1 MSNSF
6 GASSTSSGTLLMPR
20 MVTVAAVQATPV
32 FMNLESSLAKA
43 LNLVAEAALKKAQL
57 IVFPECWLPG
67 YPAWL
72 EFCRDVAVWNHPP
85 VKRLYARLVENS
97 VIVPGPTTEALSSV
111 AAEHRLTLVMGI
123 CERVEEGSGRGTL
136 YSSMLTF
143 SPTGELINHHRKL
156 LPTYSERLIVGQGD
170 GRGLRSVRT
179 SIGRIGGL
187 ISWEHWTPLARQAMH
202 QAGEDLHV
210 ALWPSLG
217 EMEQIAC
224 RNYAFEGRSFVIAA
238 GTIMRAR
245 DLPPEL
251 EPIAEIAND
260 PDKLILDGG
269 SAVIGPDGK
278 YIAGPAFDYEA
289 IVMARINLNR
299 IREESM
305 MMDVTGHYNRP
316 DLFELRLKT
325 GEMASVPALA
335 PNPLDD
341 SKLLTT
347 SLPTTEG
354 IPKEMM
360 PDFPENLI
368 SSSPSKVA

>member
-6 GASSTSSGTLLMPR
+6 GASSSGTILMPR

-32 FMNLESSLAKA
+32 FMNLEGSLAKA

-57 IVFPECWLPG
+57 VVFPEAWLPG

-85 VKRLYARLVENS
+85 VKKLYARLVENS
-97 VIVPGPTTEALSSV
+97 VVVPGPTTEALSAV
-111 AAEHRLTLVMGI
+111 AAEYRLTVVVGV
-123 CERVEEGSGRGTL
+123 CERVAEGAGRGTL

-143 SPTGELINHHRKL
+143 NPTGELINHHRKL
-156 LPTYSERLIVGQGD
+156 LPTYSERLIYGQGD
-170 GRGLRSVRT
+170 ERGLRSVRT
-179 SIGRIGGL
+179 SVGRLGGL

-210 ALWPSLG
+210 ALWPSIGELG
-217 EMEQIAC
+217 QIAC
-224 RNYAFEGRSFVIAA
+224 RHYAFEGRSFVIAA
-238 GTIMRAR
+238 GSIMRAR
-245 DLPPEL
+245 DLPVEL

-299 IREESM
+299 IREESL

-325 GEMASVPALA
+325 GEKASVPALA

-354 IPKEMM
+354 IPKEML
-360 PDFPENLI
+360 PDFPEDLVNPT
-368 SSSPSKVA
+368 PSKVA

>member
-1 MSNSF
+1 MANSS
-6 GASSTSSGTLLMPR
+6 GATSSTSSGALLMPR

-32 FMNLESSLAKA
+32 FMSLEASLAKA
-43 LNLVAEAALKKAQL
+43 LNLVTEAALKKAQL
-57 IVFPECWLPG
+57 VVFPEAWLPG

-85 VKRLYARLVENS
+85 VKKLYARLVENS
-97 VIVPGPTTEALSSV
+97 VIVPGPTTETLAAV
-111 AAEHRLTLVMGI
+111 AAEHRLTLVIGVI
-123 CERVEEGSGRGTL
+123 ERVAEGVGRGTL
-136 YSSMLTF
+136 YSSLLTF
-143 SPTGELINHHRKL
+143 GPTGELINHHRKL
-156 LPTYSERLIVGQGD
+156 LPTYSERLICGPGD

-179 SIGRIGGL
+179 STGRIGGL
-187 ISWEHWTPLARQAMH
+187 VSWEHWAPLARQAMH

-210 ALWPSLG
+210 AAWPAIG
-217 EMEQIAC
+217 EMAQISC
-224 RNYAFEGRSFVIAA
+224 RHYAFEGRCFVIAA
-238 GTIMRAR
+238 GSIMRAR
-245 DLPPEL
+245 DLPAEL

-260 PDKLILDGG
+260 PDKLILEGG

-299 IREESM
+299 IREESL

-316 DLFELRLKT
+316 DLFELKLKSGDVGT
-325 GEMASVPALA
+325 IQAL

-347 SLPTTEG
+347 PLPTED
-354 IPKEMM
+354 IPREMM
-360 PDFPENLI
+360 PDFPENLMQQQQEKLA
-368 SSSPSKVA
+368 S

>member
-1 MSNSF
+1 MATSF
-6 GASSTSSGTLLMPR
+6 GASSASSSAILMPR

-32 FMNLESSLAKA
+32 FMNLEASSAKA

-57 IVFPECWLPG
+57 VVFPEAWLPG

-72 EFCRDVAVWNHPP
+72 EYCRDVAVWNHPP
-85 VKRLYARLVENS
+85 VKKLYARLVENS
-97 VIVPGPTTEALSSV
+97 VVVPGPTTEALSTV
-111 AAEHRLTLVMGI
+111 AAEYRLTVVVGV
-123 CERVEEGSGRGTL
+123 CERVAEGAGRGTL

-143 SPTGELINHHRKL
+143 SPAGELVNHHRKL
-156 LPTYSERLIVGQGD
+156 LPTYSERLLMGQGD

-179 SIGRIGGL
+179 SIGRLGGL
-187 ISWEHWTPLARQAMH
+187 ISWEHWTPLARQALH

-210 ALWPSLG
+210 ALWPSIG
-217 EMEQIAC
+217 EMGQIAC
-224 RNYAFEGRSFVIAA
+224 RNYAFEGRSFVVTA
-238 GTIMRAR
+238 GSIMRAR
-245 DLPPEL
+245 DLPLEL

-299 IREESM
+299 IREESL

-325 GEMASVPALA
+325 GEMASVTALP
-335 PNPLDD
+335 PNPLED

-347 SLPTTEG
+347 SLPTTESL
-354 IPKEMM
+354 PQEML

-368 SSSPSKVA
+368 NPSKVA

>member
-1 MSNSF
+1 
-6 GASSTSSGTLLMPR
+6 MPR
-20 MVTVAAVQATPV
+20 MVTVAAVQASPV

-43 LNLVAEAALKKAQL
+43 LNLVTEAALKKAQL
-57 IVFPECWLPG
+57 VVFPEMWLPG

-72 EFCRDVAVWNHPP
+72 EFCRDVGVWNHPP
-85 VKRLYARLVENS
+85 IKKLYARLVENS
-97 VIVPGPTTEALSSV
+97 VIVPSPTTEAFSAV
-111 AAEHRLTLVMGI
+111 AVEHRLTMVVGI
-123 CERVEEGSGRGTL
+123 CERVAEGAGRGTL

-143 SPTGELINHHRKL
+143 GPSGDLINHHRKL
-156 LPTYSERLIVGQGD
+156 LPTYSERLICGQGD

-179 SIGRIGGL
+179 SVGRVGGL

-210 ALWPSLG
+210 ALWPALG

-224 RNYAFEGRSFVIAA
+224 RQYAFEGRSFVVTA
-238 GTIMRAR
+238 GSIMRAR
-245 DLPPEL
+245 DLPVEL
-251 EPIAEIAND
+251 EPIAEIANN

-299 IREESM
+299 IREESL

-316 DLFELRLKT
+316 DLFELRLKH
-325 GEMASVPALA
+325 GDIGSVTALP
-335 PNPLDD
+335 PNPLDE
-341 SKLLTT
+341 SRLLVS
-347 SLPTTEG
+347 SLPMTEDVSKDLL
-354 IPKEMM
+354 PEF
-360 PDFPENLI
+360 PDNLI
-368 SSSPSKVA
+368 TPSPSKVA

>member
-1 MSNSF
+1 
-6 GASSTSSGTLLMPR
+6 MPR

-32 FMNLESSLAKA
+32 FMNLEASSAKA

-57 IVFPECWLPG
+57 VVFPEAWLPG

-72 EFCRDVAVWNHPP
+72 EHCRDVAVWNHPP
-85 VKRLYARLVENS
+85 VKKLYARLVENS
-97 VIVPGPTTEALSSV
+97 VIVPSQTTEALAAV
-111 AAEHRLTLVMGI
+111 AAEYRLTVVMGV
-123 CERVEEGSGRGTL
+123 CERVAEGAGRGTL

-143 SPTGELINHHRKL
+143 SPNGELINHHRKL
-156 LPTYSERLIVGQGD
+156 LPTYSERLILGQGD

-179 SIGRIGGL
+179 SIGRVGGL

-210 ALWPSLG
+210 ALWPSIG
-217 EMEQIAC
+217 EMGQIAC
-224 RNYAFEGRSFVIAA
+224 RNYAFEGRSFVITA
-238 GTIMRAR
+238 GSIMRAR
-245 DLPPEL
+245 DLPLEL
-251 EPIAEIAND
+251 EPVAEVAND

-299 IREESM
+299 IREESL

-325 GEMASVPALA
+325 GETGSVTALP
-335 PNPLDD
+335 PNPLDE

-347 SLPTTEG
+347 SLPATETPSQE
-354 IPKEMM
+354 IV
-360 PDFPENLI
+360 PDLHENLVN
-368 SSSPSKVA
+368 PSKVA

>member
-1 MSNSF
+1 MVN
-6 GASSTSSGTLLMPR
+6 SSGTILMPR

-32 FMNLESSLAKA
+32 FMNLEASLAKA

-57 IVFPECWLPG
+57 VVFPEAWLPG

-72 EFCRDVAVWNHPP
+72 EYCRDVAVWNHPP
-85 VKRLYARLVENS
+85 VKKLYARLVENS
-97 VIVPGPTTEALSSV
+97 VLVPSPTTEALSAV
-111 AAEHRLTLVMGI
+111 AAEHRLTIVAGV
-123 CERVEEGSGRGTL
+123 CERGAEGAGRGTL

-143 SPTGELINHHRKL
+143 GPTGDLLNHHRKL
-156 LPTYSERLIVGQGD
+156 LPTYSERLICGQGD

-179 SIGRIGGL
+179 SVGRLGGL

-224 RNYAFEGRSFVIAA
+224 RQYAFEGRSFVIAA
-238 GTIMRAR
+238 GSIMRAR
-245 DLPPEL
+245 DLPMEL
-251 EPIAEIAND
+251 EPIAEIAHD

-299 IREESM
+299 IREESL

-316 DLFELRLKT
+316 DLFELRLKQ
-325 GEMASVPALA
+325 GELASVPALA
-335 PNPLDD
+335 PNPLGD
-341 SKLLTT
+341 SRLLTT
-347 SLPTTEG
+347 SLTKAEASAPDQL
-354 IPKEMM
+354 
-360 PDFPENLI
+360 PDFPENLVKP
-368 SSSPSKVA
+368 SSSKVA

>member
-1 MSNSF
+1 MVN
-6 GASSTSSGTLLMPR
+6 SSGTILMPR

-32 FMNLESSLAKA
+32 FMNLEASLAKA

-57 IVFPECWLPG
+57 VVFPEAWLPG

-72 EFCRDVAVWNHPP
+72 EYCRDVAVWNHPP
-85 VKRLYARLVENS
+85 VKKLYARLVENS
-97 VIVPGPTTEALSSV
+97 VIVPGPATEAFSAV
-111 AAEHRLTLVMGI
+111 AAENRLTIVVGV
-123 CERVEEGSGRGTL
+123 CERVAEGAGRGTL

-143 SPTGELINHHRKL
+143 GPTGELLNHHRKL
-156 LPTYSERLIVGQGD
+156 LPTYSERLICGQGD

-179 SIGRIGGL
+179 SVGRVGGL
-187 ISWEHWTPLARQAMH
+187 ISWEHWTPLARQALH
-202 QAGEDLHV
+202 QAGEDIHV

-224 RNYAFEGRSFVIAA
+224 RQYAFEGRSFVITA
-238 GTIMRAR
+238 GSIMRAR
-245 DLPPEL
+245 DLPLEL
-251 EPIAEIAND
+251 EPIAEIAHD

-299 IREESM
+299 IREESL

-316 DLFELRLKT
+316 DLFELRLKQ
-325 GEMASVPALA
+325 GDLASVPALA

-341 SKLLTT
+341 SRLLTT
-347 SLPTTEG
+347 SLPKAEDLAQD
-354 IPKEMM
+354 PLPSF
-360 PDFPENLI
+360 PDNLLNP
-368 SSSPSKVA
+368 SSSKVA